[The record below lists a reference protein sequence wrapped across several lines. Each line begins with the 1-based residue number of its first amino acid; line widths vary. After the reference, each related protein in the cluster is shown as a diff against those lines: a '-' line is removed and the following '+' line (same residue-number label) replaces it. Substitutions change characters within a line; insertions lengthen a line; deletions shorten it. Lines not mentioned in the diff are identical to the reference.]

1 MIIKVSLLK
10 KKDNPPFNSDEN
22 LNINQNNHL
31 ITKRKKIRKLMSLY
45 RESDRIFK
53 NILITFF
60 FSFQRFFI
68 NNKTKLKTSIDNKTG
83 STKRERE

>member
-60 FSFQRFFI
+60 FHCRGFS
-68 NNKTKLKTSIDNKTG
+68 SIIKPN
-83 STKRERE
+83 